1 MARDEVDDDANA
13 AAVRFGEK
21 PVELG
26 QISERRVDVAV
37 VRHVVPEVGHR
48 RAIERREPDRVD
60 AQRCR
65 RSVVQMVEARGDPS
79 EIADPIA
86 VRVLERPG
94 IDLVEDALSPP
105 LAAHSPIV
113 PISLIP

>member
-1 MARDEVDDDANA
+1 
-13 AAVRFGEK
+13 
-21 PVELG
+21 
-26 QISERRVDVAV
+26 
-37 VRHVVPEVGHR
+37 
-48 RAIERREPDRVD
+48 
-60 AQRCR
+60 
-65 RSVVQMVEARGDPS
+65 MVEARGDPS

-105 LAAHSPIV
+105 LAAHAPIV